1 MKTRPTLPPI
11 TGDQARE
18 ARKSLAASQ
27 AEVASAIG
35 IPRPTYSLFES
46 GRFLLSDNQQQRLRA
61 FLGDSLPEPAS
72 LPDDDDQADEGQ
84 PSTRPGRQPAVST
97 RRPARQ
103 TSAPRR
109 VVPVDDPEP
118 ETPVDQAGAAL
129 DELRELAKGPGGA
142 RAARCSRA
150 IEDAESALEALD
162 YSELLDLADQR
173 EVILPK
179 DQPDVDALH
188 RMERKD
194 VLLWETSLR
203 AQLICKAL
211 YGPHLQGYSFEAL
224 DGVQDQLRQ
233 ALPKE
238 VISTGRKTDWF
249 WDDEPHGDAHLRRAA
264 LAQYIVQAAKMR
276 AAPIIDDGK
285 KRGA

>member
-1 MKTRPTLPPI
+1 MPKSSLPPI

-18 ARKSLAASQ
+18 ARKSLRASQ

-35 IPRPTYSLFES
+35 LPRPTYSLFES

-61 FLGDSLPEPAS
+61 FLGDSLPEP
-72 LPDDDDQADEGQ
+72 DDDDQAEADEGQ
-84 PSTRPGRQPAVST
+84 PSTRRRQPAVST

-103 TSAPRR
+103 ASAPRR

-118 ETPVDQAGAAL
+118 ETPIDQAGAAL

-142 RAARCSRA
+142 RNMRCPQA

-162 YSELLDLADQR
+162 YSELLDLAEER

-179 DQPDVDALH
+179 DLPDVDALH
-188 RMERKD
+188 RMDRS
-194 VLLWETSLR
+194 VVVQCETSVR
-203 AQLICKAL
+203 ALLICKAL

-238 VISTGRKTDWF
+238 EISTGRKTDWF
-249 WDDEPHGDAHLRRAA
+249 GDDEPHGDAHLRRAS

-285 KRGA
+285 TRGA

>member
-46 GRFLLSDNQQQRLRA
+46 RRFLLSDNQQQRLRA
-61 FLGDSLPEPAS
+61 FLGDSLPEPS
-72 LPDDDDQADEGQ
+72 DDDDQDDENGEQ
-84 PSTRPGRQPAVST
+84 RPPTQRGRQPARST

-103 TSAPRR
+103 ASAPR
-109 VVPVDDPEP
+109 VVPPDP
-118 ETPVDQAGAAL
+118 ETPIDQAGAAL
-129 DELRELAKGPGGA
+129 DELRELAKGPGGVRSMRSA
-142 RAARCSRA
+142 QA

-162 YSELLDLADQR
+162 YSELLDLAEER

-179 DQPDVDALH
+179 DQPDVNALH
-188 RMERKD
+188 RMDRSD
-194 VLLWETSLR
+194 VVLWETSVR

-238 VISTGRKTDWF
+238 EISTGRKTDWF
-249 WDDEPHGDAHLRRAA
+249 GDDEPHGDAHLRRAA